1 MINNLLQPNGCKS
14 KAIYSIPYLTLHKM
28 MLPAEKKSK
37 RDKILEML
45 SQGHDADY
53 IASKLKTTKQNVY
66 KEKSKQKSLENGNAN
81 FRLRHATQ
89 SKRRPKRILD
99 SELGKTQDSA
109 LYHNPPYDSYKTLRR
124 PSKKEN
130 SILFTEF
137 LAGKKPE
144 EIIAKH
150 GIDPEIVEKE
160 YQRFLKLRG
169 MDRLELQRS
178 ILKIS
183 GTDWIDIQPL
193 INKVE
198 SGTMLS
204 NVDVMVLVDAACI
217 NHFTQLISDETAT
230 LPGLRAR
237 PSCSSCDRDIPG
249 ILFDMTTPNSR
260 RIFQEETGN
269 YLCSDCIQQ
278 SALR

>member
-1 MINNLLQPNGCKS
+1 
-14 KAIYSIPYLTLHKM
+14 

-45 SQGHDADY
+45 SQGHDPDY

-66 KEKSKQKSLENGNAN
+66 KEKSKQKSLENGKEN
-81 FRLRHATQ
+81 FRLRHAIQ
-89 SKRRPKRILD
+89 SKRRPKRIPD

-109 LYHNPPYDSYKTLRR
+109 LYDNPQYDSYKTLRR

-183 GTDWIDIQPL
+183 GTDWIDIKPL

-204 NVDVMVLVDAACI
+204 NEEVMVLVDAGCI
-217 NHFTQLISDETAT
+217 NHFTELISDETAT

-237 PSCSSCDRDIPG
+237 PSCSNCDRDIPG
-249 ILFDMTTPNSR
+249 ILFDMAIPNSR